1 MKTTFA
7 IYKPKGPTSNDIVQ
21 IIKRISKIK
30 KVGHGG
36 TLDPL
41 AKGVLV
47 IGIGREATKKLGE
60 SIKGGKEY
68 LAEIKFGA
76 TSSTDDAE
84 GEKTK
89 IEILKIPSLKDIEKS
104 VGKFQGKIL
113 QTPPQFSA
121 IKIKGKPAYKSARK
135 GKKVFLKPREVEI
148 KKIEILNYKWPC
160 LKLKIATG
168 SGVYIRSIARDLG
181 EKLKVGGYLTDLER
195 TKVGKFLK
203 KDSVSMDVFVN
214 DDDDVIT
221 GGLFV
226 VLFDSEG
233 RTTFVQSIDSN
244 EVETVVFNGIYS
256 NEMYYIYVFAD
267 YD

>member
-21 IIKRISKIK
+21 IVKKISKIK

-60 SIKGGKEY
+60 AIKNEKEY
-68 LAEIKFGA
+68 LAAIKFGV
-76 TSSTDDAE
+76 TSSTNDSE
-84 GEKTK
+84 GKKTK
-89 IEILKIPSLKDIEKS
+89 IKILKIPSREEIKKTLN
-104 VGKFQGKIL
+104 KFYGKIL

-121 IKIKGKPAYKSARK
+121 IKIKGRPAYKSARK

-160 LKLKIATG
+160 LKLKITVG
-168 SGVYIRSIARDLG
+168 HGVYIRSIARDLG
-181 EKLKVGGYLTDLER
+181 EKLKIGAYLADLER
-195 TKVGKFLK
+195 IRVGKFLK
-203 KDSVSMDVFVN
+203 KDSVFMEN
-214 DDDDVIT
+214 
-221 GGLFV
+221 LEKY
-226 VLFDSEG
+226 LKK
-233 RTTFVQSIDSN
+233 
-244 EVETVVFNGIYS
+244 
-256 NEMYYIYVFAD
+256 
-267 YD
+267 